1 MRIRDSPLAE
11 DFFDHKAFQ
20 LRTVA
25 APAILGKDE
34 QQPHTPFGMS
44 ADESH
49 ELLSS
54 ILFQKSAE
62 NFTRGAQ
69 FFDIFGR
76 FEMIFPFDNLDLFP

>member
-1 MRIRDSPLAE
+1 MRIRDSSLTE
-11 DFFDHKAFQ
+11 DFFDHKTFQ
-20 LRTVA
+20 LRAVTA
-25 APAILGKDE
+25 SAILGKDE
-34 QQPHTPFGMS
+34 QQPHAPFGMS

-49 ELLSS
+49 ERLSS